1 MSVVVHSPSRTN
13 LESYAGPDPRR
24 MPFILGM
31 VLIFG
36 IFGSLGVWSYFSEVD
51 RGVRASGVLA
61 ITTPRQVVNSPVLGT
76 VQEVLVE
83 ENQFVTKGQVLM
95 TLKNEEEVERFHLSR
110 LQLFTNRV
118 RQKRFKAEY
127 DLATS
132 VDFNDIAHGDMN
144 ASMADDIFREQQTLF
159 EAGLD
164 RYQRER
170 GILESQI
177 VQIHNIISGLKARRE
192 SVLNQ
197 IALIADEMNGM
208 EELLKKGYIPKTR
221 FLALKRASESLKGE
235 LGQIDG
241 DLSLRDTQILE
252 YNKNLDQLVSQR
264 RAVALERLDKL
275 KEEEDN
281 LRYQVIAFEERLNQ
295 HVIVSPH
302 DGYVLNL
309 RVHNPGYVVSP
320 GQAITN
326 IVPKDDDVTIE
337 AKVSTTD
344 IGGLENGMPAEV
356 RVMATGGAKAARRAP
371 LLHGTVTGLSADT
384 LMDPASGIEFYLA
397 KVTVPAEQ
405 WQKMTSEI
413 VPGMRADVLF
423 RTGSRNVLDFLISPI
438 SFVFQDGFTAR

>member
-1 MSVVVHSPSRTN
+1 MSIVVHSPSRD
-13 LESYAGPDPRR
+13 LDGYAGPDPRR

-36 IFGSLGVWSYFSEVD
+36 IFGSLAVWAYFSEVD

-76 VQEVLVE
+76 VQEIFVE
-83 ENQFVTKGQVLM
+83 ENEFVEKGQVLM
-95 TLKNEEEVERFHLSR
+95 TLKNEEEAERFQLSR
-110 LQLFTNRV
+110 LQLFTNLV
-118 RQKRFKAEY
+118 RQKRFRAEY

-132 VDFNDIAHGDMN
+132 IDFSDIRHDDLDSAVVDEIFN
-144 ASMADDIFREQQTLF
+144 EQLTLF

-177 VQIHNIISGLKARRE
+177 VQIENIISGLKARRE
-192 SVLNQ
+192 SVVNQ
-197 IALIADEMNGM
+197 IALIADEMDGM
-208 EELLKKGYIPKTR
+208 EELLNKGYIPKTR

-241 DLSLRDTQILE
+241 DLSLRDNQILE
-252 YNKNLDQLVSQR
+252 YNKTLDQLVSQR
-264 RAVALERLDKL
+264 RAAALDRLDRL

-281 LRYQVIAFEERLNQ
+281 LRFQLVAFEERLDQ
-295 HVIVSPH
+295 RVIVSPH
-302 DGYVLNL
+302 DGFVLNL

-344 IGGLENGMPAEV
+344 IAGLENGMPAEV

-371 LLHGTVTGLSADT
+371 LLHGHVTGLSADT
-384 LMDPASGIEFYLA
+384 LIDPASGFEFYLA
-397 KVTVPAEQ
+397 KVTVPAEE
-405 WQKMTSEI
+405 WQKMTSET